1 MQMKINENKLRKIK
15 RIGINK
21 TYILFSLYILGY
33 LGLSFM
39 FANMLSDKGKVIK
52 DLEFERTALLIEQ
65 KDLLTEKNKI
75 SSLSFIREKATELG
89 YVSVEY
95 NFLQD
100 SDSLALR

>member
-1 MQMKINENKLRKIK
+1 MKVNGSKLKRIKI
-15 RIGINK
+15 IGINK
-21 TYILFSLYILGY
+21 TYVLCSIYILGF

-39 FANMLSDKGKVIK
+39 FANMLSDKGKIIK
-52 DLEFERTALLIEQ
+52 DLEFQRTTLLIEQ

-75 SSLSFIREKATELG
+75 SSLGFIREKATDLG